1 MKRGTFAG
9 INTNSINSK
18 DNNRRRRTWYFSC
31 FGRVGENGRKLHRHV
46 IWRTIAKCS
55 YLKTGEGML
64 QESEWVEVFRRLEP
78 FKPWQ
83 KSFILLTCLRQE
95 NQYHFSDLFRF
106 PHRIKYFFKCN
117 FKELASFFLSFFLR
131 QFIVNLHALFKASGP
146 KRHFVQDVIW
156 LNSTIPCWRLKPL
169 KNISCSASH
178 TRPGQEP
185 IIRN

>member
-18 DNNRRRRTWYFSC
+18 DNNRRKRTWYFSC
-31 FGRVGENGRKLHRHV
+31 FGGVGGNGRKFHSHV

-64 QESEWVEVFRRLEP
+64 QESEWVEVFLRLEP

-83 KSFILLTCLRQE
+83 KSFILLPCLRQE

-106 PHRIKYFFKCN
+106 PHRIKYFFKSN
-117 FKELASFFLSFFLR
+117 FKELGSFFLSFLDSSSSTFTLFLR
-131 QFIVNLHALFKASGP
+131 LLVQKDTLFKTLYGEIEQYPVEDSNP
-146 KRHFVQDVIW
+146 WKRYPVQRH
-156 LNSTIPCWRLKPL
+156 IPAQARSP
-169 KNISCSASH
+169 
-178 TRPGQEP
+178 
-185 IIRN
+185 